1 MRQRNFWT
9 STVRGLKKFSL
20 DFACF
25 ISLAQGQREMPH
37 PLGRSQHEVWNVP
50 NHKENFDKNVQMILA
65 AWSYT
70 YWQVPRFNSKNWLK
84 LSCHV
89 PGFYGKFY
97 IPYILHSIF
106 QTFEYEPRNDSELTS
121 LTIFKFLPNVSRI
134 FQFYLSI
141 VFWKDYVA
149 KLQMGLHHGLITFL
163 GTDPKIAQL
172 YWY

>member
-1 MRQRNFWT
+1 MFPTTPLPDSSRDSNLYPELNEGEDIIISMLHKGQFFSHTGKELVGFYWTTGPVYQDGVRVRYSWRRSMRQRNFWT

-50 NHKENFDKNVQMILA
+50 NHKENFDKNVQMTFSNDVQMILA

-84 LSCHV
+84 LSFHV
-89 PGFYGKFY
+89 PGFYGKF
-97 IPYILHSIF
+97 
-106 QTFEYEPRNDSELTS
+106 
-121 LTIFKFLPNVSRI
+121 
-134 FQFYLSI
+134 
-141 VFWKDYVA
+141 
-149 KLQMGLHHGLITFL
+149 
-163 GTDPKIAQL
+163 
-172 YWY
+172 